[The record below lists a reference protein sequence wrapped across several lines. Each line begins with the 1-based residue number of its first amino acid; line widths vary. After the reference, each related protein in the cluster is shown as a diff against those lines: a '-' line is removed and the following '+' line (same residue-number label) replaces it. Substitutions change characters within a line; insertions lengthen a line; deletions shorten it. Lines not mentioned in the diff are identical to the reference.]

1 MLKVSGKDLSSTG
14 DSARSAPIVFI
25 RGATGLYSLYIN
37 GLFDPTEEKSSDGR
51 VVYKKRD
58 HANTI
63 IEHFKCRWQIKDV
76 SQKDSLIRFAEV
88 GGCCELQACKWQP
101 SWKVLE
107 YRDSIEQETVKIFS
121 GAEAEAQA
129 SSLDA
134 RARQR
139 NPPPPLPRPSPA
151 HGVPS
156 DALCLFL
163 PSGGRILCRHC
174 ACCC

>member
-1 MLKVSGKDLSSTG
+1 MH
-14 DSARSAPIVFI
+14 SAPIVFI

-63 IEHFKCRWQIKDV
+63 IEHFKCRWQIKDA
-76 SQKDSLIRFAEV
+76 SQKGSLIRFAEV
-88 GGCCELQACKWQP
+88 GGCCELQACKWQL
-101 SWKVLE
+101 SWQVLE
-107 YRDSIEQETVKIFS
+107 YRDYNDQETVKIFS

-134 RARQR
+134 RASTI
-139 NPPPPLPRPSPA
+139 LPRPSPA
-151 HGVPS
+151 PPS
-156 DALCLFL
+156 ALYR
-163 PSGGRILCRHC
+163 PWC
-174 ACCC
+174 AL